1 MSPNPPVAAD
11 PLRPVRE
18 ALAGFGPPVIA
29 FNKSHSGSRLLA
41 QLLEA
46 SGIFMGADRP
56 SSEDSLAILAIVER
70 LVVGHYPDYR
80 RVLTERDED
89 LNAALIAAF
98 QTHLRGFS
106 GGGRWGWKLCETTYI
121 LPVLRAIF
129 PDAHYVHLIRDGRD
143 VAFSNHVWPRSPFW
157 KKVYFDTA
165 DIHFWRGLPLASV
178 PYKLL
183 APLYNAR
190 HWANSVTVGRRAGL
204 AMGERYTEIRY
215 EDLVTDFVGTATRLL
230 AALGVPVD
238 RAVLDAIAAEVSRG
252 RMGKFRV
259 RPAFQRWLAMLEL
272 HPTLAEFGYGG
283 EPEFNRRAF

>member
-157 KKVYFDTA
+157 KKVYFNTA
-165 DIHFWRGLPLASV
+165 DISFWRGMPLASI

-190 HWANSVTVGRRAGL
+190 HWSNSVSVGRAAGAAL
-204 AMGERYTEIRY
+204 GERYVEIRF
-215 EDLVTDFVGTATRLL
+215 EDLVRDFTGTATALL
-230 AALGVPVD
+230 DRLGVTSD
-238 RAVLDAIAAEVSRG
+238 RSVLDAMATGVSAAPV
-252 RMGKFRV
+252 GKFRQ
-259 RPAFQRWLAMLEL
+259 RPAFYRWLAMLEL
-272 HPTLAEFGYGG
+272 RPTLGAFGY
-283 EPEFNRRAF
+283 EDEAELNAS